1 MSYIKRAYDL
11 IHTETVNYWAY
22 RIAETDERITDDIKR
37 ELKNELWQDDKII
50 VYLEQLKELCMY
62 DLGGNLLEDAL
73 ELFGKRVLNNEFISS
88 QIHLF
93 PDKTVSAFNLPKD
106 IDDVIDDRFYDSMRL
121 CKSFED
127 LEKRV
132 ERSNEW

>member
-37 ELKNELWQDDKII
+37 ELKNELWQDDEII

-62 DLGGNLLEDAL
+62 DFGGNLLEDAL

-93 PDKTVSAFNLPKD
+93 TDKTVSAFNLPKD
-106 IDDVIDDRFYDSMRL
+106 IDDVIDDRFCDNMRL